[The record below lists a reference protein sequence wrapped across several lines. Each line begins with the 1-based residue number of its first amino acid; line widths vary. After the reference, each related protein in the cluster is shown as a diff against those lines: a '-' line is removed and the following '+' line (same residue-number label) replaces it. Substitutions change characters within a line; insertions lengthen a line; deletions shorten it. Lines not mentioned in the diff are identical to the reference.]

1 MLDDREDLIVHH
13 IHMWAEEVQQ
23 HIPCP
28 YESSL
33 VDAGEE
39 TGQVLVDQNEVT
51 IDWSGLK
58 NREECVNISRRK
70 VIRARYWDKLEN
82 HSGQKVASE
91 AQGREAGR
99 SGVYV
104 DSVPNI

>member
-1 MLDDREDLIVHH
+1 
-13 IHMWAEEVQQ
+13 MWAEEVQQ
-23 HIPCP
+23 RITCP

-58 NREECVNISRRK
+58 NREECVSISRRK

-104 DSVPNI
+104 DSVPNRTDCHSQSIDDASS